1 MVIRYPEFPITLQT
15 GALGENRKNAERLG
29 DGTKSQNMTMSLNC
43 NPPKERDNEKLTA

>member
-29 DGTKSQNMTMSLNC
+29 DGTKSPDYEPQL
-43 NPPKERDNEKLTA
+43 